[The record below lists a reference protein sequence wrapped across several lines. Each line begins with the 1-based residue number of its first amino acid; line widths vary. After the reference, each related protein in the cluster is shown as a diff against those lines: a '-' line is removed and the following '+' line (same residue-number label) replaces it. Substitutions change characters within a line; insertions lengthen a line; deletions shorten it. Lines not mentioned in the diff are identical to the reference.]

1 MFDQKVLYNEA
12 LDNQLIIGADI
23 LSSIDIFTKLS
34 KYFQDLDKNV
44 EGQNLK
50 MSRFLFYKHI

>member
-1 MFDQKVLYNEA
+1 MFDEKVLYNEA

-34 KYFQDLDKNV
+34 EHFHKNV
-44 EGQNLK
+44 EGKNLN
-50 MSRFLFYKHI
+50 MSRFHFYKYI